1 MTTTETPTIDQVLT
15 LARRLSPRDQAH
27 VVAALASQVAQALPA
42 ALPALARR
50 ALTPD
55 EARAL
60 WVELRESMRA
70 LPGPRR
76 TLGEQLDAD
85 RRDRDRALT
94 GRYEENSDVDA

>member
-1 MTTTETPTIDQVLT
+1 MTPTETPTIDQVLT

-50 ALTPD
+50 QMTAD
-55 EARAL
+55 EARAAL
-60 WVELRESMRA
+60 AEIRA
-70 LPGPRR
+70 YFAKLPGPRM